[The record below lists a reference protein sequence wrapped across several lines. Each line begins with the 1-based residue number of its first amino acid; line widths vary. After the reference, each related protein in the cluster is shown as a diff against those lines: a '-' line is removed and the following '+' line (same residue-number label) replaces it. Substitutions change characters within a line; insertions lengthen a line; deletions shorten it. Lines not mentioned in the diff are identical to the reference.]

1 MEIEKLLDAIPCC
14 AFGNETLYNALE
26 FEKQLHE
33 QDAYFEV
40 ENVLVTPFYVDPG
53 MRWRYE
59 MYEYELNIVISDCE
73 SFENYAMKF
82 FSTLNLEDVEKK
94 YLDRLKQCYIGA
106 KNNDNILIPLQHYIE
121 FILHGKDIQADYQEY
136 FGEYSAENV
145 FIAVY

>member
-26 FEKQLHE
+26 FEKKLHE

-106 KNNDNILIPLQHYIE
+106 KNNDNMAVYVLCKVCNE
-121 FILHGKDIQADYQEY
+121 FILSVL
-136 FGEYSAENV
+136 GEPTFLLSPWDTGLK
-145 FIAVY
+145 